1 MLIFIVADFKIIP
14 IGGKSDDFMTD
25 LKKKITRPGNN
36 TEEP

>member
-1 MLIFIVADFKIIP
+1 MLIFIVPDFKIIP

-25 LKKKITRPGNN
+25 LKKITRPGNN